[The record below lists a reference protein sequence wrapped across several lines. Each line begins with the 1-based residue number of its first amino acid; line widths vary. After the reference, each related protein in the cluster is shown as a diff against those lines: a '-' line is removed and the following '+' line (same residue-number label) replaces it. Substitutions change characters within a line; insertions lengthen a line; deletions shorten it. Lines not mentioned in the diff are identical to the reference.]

1 MGEDCVRINDRWSIF
16 ALASRYNYEVSWYSW
31 QQPASRRFLMALA
44 NLDRLVIRDAL
55 PVMPPPPPPG
65 LNYIAPI
72 RIAVRDLLIAH
83 TFSILLV
90 SLLISL
96 LYFSTN
102 RSRRQPIFWLNVFT
116 ILLALSVGGL
126 IDYQTVRSFLRLCGQ
141 NSQHRLCRYKR

>member
-1 MGEDCVRINDRWSIF
+1 
-16 ALASRYNYEVSWYSW
+16 
-31 QQPASRRFLMALA
+31 
-44 NLDRLVIRDAL
+44 
-55 PVMPPPPPPG
+55 MPPPPPPG

-126 IDYQTVRSFLRLCGQ
+126 IDYQTVRSFMCLCGP
-141 NSQHRLCRYKR
+141 NLHRLCRYKP